1 MHLHIQGLEY
11 LLLFLQ
17 LGHTH
22 VKREPSITLDFNSGS
37 KSTLTESHTVYDPS
51 VLQAG
56 HVIFIFLNDDIELSN
71 ICMITDK
78 FSKHNT

>member
-1 MHLHIQGLEY
+1 MKLWVISWYKKEY
-11 LLLFLQ
+11 GALKLFLQ

-56 HVIFIFLNDDIELSN
+56 QVIFIFLNDDIEL
-71 ICMITDK
+71 
-78 FSKHNT
+78 